1 MPDRGDGGTLTLRL
15 EFEAVDTLFF
25 RDARPFEAAS
35 RAASGLP
42 TPQTLA
48 GALRTTLLERHGV
61 APAKVGGLVREGA
74 TFAEA
79 LMTCG
84 PVVGGIAEVVVKGPW
99 FGLGNQLL
107 VPAPANLRREK
118 ETGRLVRLDPLASPP
133 PGWRPPMD
141 GMLPLWR
148 WGRSAIEPVDGYLTM
163 EGLRRFLEGG
173 APEASD
179 ILPPSAVYAFEDRTG
194 IGIDDVRG
202 AAGEGRIYG
211 IRVLAPRR
219 DAVLVAE
226 TTGPARTL
234 APLVDDPAPIRL
246 GGEGRYVRARARPGS
261 IDWPDVA
268 APGDARRLVL
278 LTTPA
283 WFGGWRPDAL
293 RPVSA
298 AVPGYEAVSGW
309 DLARGGPKPNRFM
322 VPAGTVYFLAG
333 GDDLPPVKGLV
344 APDDA
349 AVGWGHFVEGNWSH
363 A

>member
-1 MPDRGDGGTLTLRL
+1 MPDRSGDETLTLRL
-15 EFEAVDTLFF
+15 EFEPVDTLFF

-61 APAKVGGLVREGA
+61 APAEVGDLVRQGA
-74 TFAEA
+74 TFVEA
-79 LMTCG
+79 LATFG
-84 PVVGGIAEVVVKGPW
+84 PVIGGIAAVVAKGPW
-99 FGLGNQLL
+99 FSLGKKLL

-133 PGWRPPMD
+133 PGWQPPAD

-148 WGRSAIEPVDGYLTM
+148 WGRSAVETVDGYLTM
-163 EGLRRFLEGG
+163 DGLRRFLEGG
-173 APEASD
+173 APEGSD
-179 ILPPSAVYAFEDRTG
+179 IVRPGNVYDFEDRTG
-194 IGIDDVRG
+194 IGIDDARG
-202 AAGEGRIYG
+202 ATGEGRIYG

-219 DAVLVAE
+219 DTVLVAE
-226 TTGPARTL
+226 TTGPAKAL
-234 APLVDDPAPIRL
+234 APLVDDPAPVRL
-246 GGEGRYVRARARPGS
+246 GGEGRYVRTCVRQGS

-268 APGDARRLVL
+268 ATGDARRLVL

-283 WFGGWRPDAL
+283 WFGGWRPDGM

-322 VPAGTVYFLAG
+322 VPAGTVYFLAAG
-333 GDDLPPVKGLV
+333 DLPPAEGLV

>member
-1 MPDRGDGGTLTLRL
+1 MPDEPGGDDTLTLRL
-15 EFEAVDTLFF
+15 EFEPVDTLFF

-61 APAKVGGLVREGA
+61 APAEVGGLVRQGA
-74 TFAEA
+74 TFAGA
-79 LMTCG
+79 LATFG
-84 PVVGGIAEVVVKGPW
+84 PVIGGIAEVVTKGPW
-99 FGLGNQLL
+99 FSLEKKLL

-118 ETGRLVRLDPLASPP
+118 ETGRLVRLDPLTSAP
-133 PGWRPPMD
+133 PGWWPPAD

-148 WGRSAIEPVDGYLTM
+148 WGRSAVEPVNGYLTM
-163 EGLRRFLEGG
+163 EGLRRFLMGS
-173 APEASD
+173 APESSD
-179 ILPPSAVYAFEDRTG
+179 IVRPDDVYAFEDRTG
-194 IGIDDVRG
+194 IGIDDARG
-202 AAGEGRIYG
+202 ATGEGRIYS
-211 IRVLAPRR
+211 IRVLATRR
-219 DAVLVAE
+219 DTVLVAE
-226 TTGPARTL
+226 TTGPAKVL

-246 GGEGRYVRARARPGS
+246 GGEGRYVRARVRRGS
-261 IDWPDVA
+261 IDWPHVA
-268 APGDARRLVL
+268 ATGDARRLVL

-283 WFGGWRPDAL
+283 PFGGWSPDGL
-293 RPVSA
+293 HPVSA

-322 VPAGTVYFLAG
+322 VPAGTVYFLAPG
-333 GDDLPPVKGLV
+333 DLPPATGLV

-349 AVGWGHFVEGNWSH
+349 AVGWGSFVEGNWSH